1 MCALLPLSGF
11 SHERFLPAHTSSAPS
26 EADSLHNLWAGLVLD
41 AGPLHPEPNF
51 QRWLG
56 HDGLAVALWI
66 SGSCSHCSGFQA
78 FLSLAGL
85 RR

>member
-1 MCALLPLSGF
+1 MCALLPLSRF
-11 SHERFLPAHTSSAPS
+11 SQEHFLLAHTSSAPS

-51 QRWLG
+51 RRCLG
-56 HDGLAVALWI
+56 HDGMAVALGM
-66 SGSCSHCSGFQA
+66 SGSCSHCSSFQA